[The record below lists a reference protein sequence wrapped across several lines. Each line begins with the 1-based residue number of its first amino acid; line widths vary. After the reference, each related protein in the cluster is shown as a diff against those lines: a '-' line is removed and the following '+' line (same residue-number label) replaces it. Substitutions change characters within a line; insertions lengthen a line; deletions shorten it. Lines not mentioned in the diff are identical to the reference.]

1 MRSLFVIAAAT
12 LMLAGTAMWIALTP
26 ANGVKN
32 EYPLHYGSIPI
43 GRYEEPVPLDRRPK
57 SPPFFSSRFAESP
70 E

>member
-12 LMLAGTAMWIALTP
+12 SMLAGTAMWIALTP

-43 GRYEEPVPLDRRPK
+43 GRYEELVPLDRRPK